1 MKNGCVQPIKY
12 CTWVK
17 SRKSVMLA
25 NNPNPNG
32 LYILKSPVNFF
43 LVKVAQNSRAD
54 GTSVKVVPATFNTQD
69 NFNALVDGSVASLPF
84 GNTCLIIASS
94 DSRSLI
100 SELEYFKNCSLG
112 DTMERKSGTRH
123 MVSATISFCADL
135 LGDNFKKFG
144 VQDATYF
151 WCGHRQVNMWL
162 HNLLVYGE
170 TYYER
175 KFGATPDPEHC
186 DIDLWESTK
195 TKLDS
200 ENVTRD
206 LVTMLSRETQELK
219 PPLGL
224 ALYRIM
230 DECVGSCTWK
240 DMFNQLHYADGGN
253 GCIFFSIHNL
263 RTIQR
268 FFNIKRVDKF
278 QIEVT
283 PKHRESLVAHEKILD
298 GEESSLVS
306 LDEIRKHSENKN
318 V

>member
-1 MKNGCVQPIKY
+1 
-12 CTWVK
+12 
-17 SRKSVMLA
+17 MLA
-25 NNPNPNG
+25 NNPNPSG

-43 LVKVAQNSRAD
+43 LVKVAQNSSGD
-54 GTSVKVVPATFNTQD
+54 GTSIKVVPATFKPQD
-69 NFNALVDGSVASLPF
+69 NFDALQAGNAASFPF
-84 GNTCLIIASS
+84 GNTCLIISS
-94 DSRSLI
+94 GERRPII

-112 DTMERKSGTRH
+112 DTMDRKSGTRH

-135 LGDNFKKFG
+135 LGDNFKKFL

-151 WCGHRQVNMWL
+151 WCGHGRVNMWL

-186 DIDLWESTK
+186 DINLWASTK

-200 ENVTRD
+200 EIVTRD
-206 LVTMLSRETQELK
+206 LVTMLSKETQKLN

-224 ALYRIM
+224 ALYRII

-240 DMFNQLHYADGGN
+240 DMFNQLHYAAEGK
-253 GCIFFSIHNL
+253 GCIFFSINNL

-278 QIEVT
+278 HIEVT
-283 PKHRESLVAHEKILD
+283 SKHRESLVAHEKILD
-298 GEESSLVS
+298 GVESSLVS
-306 LDEIRKHSENKN
+306 LEEIRKHGKNKN
-318 V
+318 A